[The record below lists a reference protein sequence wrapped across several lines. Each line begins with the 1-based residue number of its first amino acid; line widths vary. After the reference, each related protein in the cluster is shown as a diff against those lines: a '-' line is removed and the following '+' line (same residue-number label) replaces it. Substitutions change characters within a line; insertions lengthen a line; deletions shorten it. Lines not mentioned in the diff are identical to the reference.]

1 MIGKSFLG
9 EWKSIFK
16 NKKLLITII
25 AILFIP
31 VLYSGMFLWAFMD
44 PYDKLDELPVAIVN
58 EDAGATFNDKELHV
72 GDDLASS
79 LLEDKQF
86 NFIVVDKEEGYE
98 NLENQEYYMLIEI
111 PEDFSEN
118 ATTILDDNP
127 KKLELIYVPNE
138 GYNFL
143 SGQIGETAMEKL
155 KSAVSEKIIT
165 TYSETIFD
173 NIETMADG
181 FQTASENAVTLSEG
195 LTEINDGSNALKENM
210 ATLAEKQI
218 EFKNGV
224 NKVDEGVSQLSS
236 GSEELSTGLGLLSE
250 AQNQLQS
257 GSEEVK
263 TGLDQA
269 ADGSGQL
276 SEGMN
281 TAYSSVAQ
289 LIDATNQLQSGAA
302 SLSDNLTAWSGKA
315 SEAAAGATQ
324 VSEGIAALQ
333 QSLSPY
339 MAALPAEA
347 KQQLEAALAQL
358 TAGSKQVASGTA
370 QLSGAAGQIGEGSQ
384 TLASNLA
391 KLSGAQST
399 LQQGLGQ
406 LNDASASLDAGLGK
420 LQAGQEQVVTG
431 MQQFGSKLSDAA
443 QGSQTLNAG
452 IQTLAGGVT
461 QLADGSEQLSDG
473 SSKLSEGATKLAE
486 GTATAEEGSKEFKE
500 ALTDAAE
507 ESSEV
512 HATDKTHDMISQPL
526 EIKTEAVDAVPNY
539 GTGFAPYFLSL
550 GLFVGALLLS
560 IVFPLSEPAVEPKN
574 AFTWF
579 MSKFGV
585 MAIIGTIQAIIAA
598 AIVLYGLNIEVQ
610 SIPLFLVFSV
620 VTSITFMSLIQ
631 FFVTTFAN
639 PGRFVAIL
647 ILIFQLTTS
656 AGTFPLELIPSFLQK
671 FNAFLPMTYT
681 VRGYKAAISSGNE
694 SVLWSNVGIL
704 GIFTALFVAGSICY
718 FIIKYKRKDFHTD
731 TTEIAEA

>member
-1 MIGKSFLG
+1 MIGKSFFG

-16 NKKLLITII
+16 NKKLLIPII

-44 PYDKLDELPVAIVN
+44 PYDKLDELPVALVN
-58 EDAGATFNDKELHV
+58 EDKGATFNDKELHV
-72 GDDLASS
+72 GDELVDS

-118 ATTILDDNP
+118 ATTVLDDNP
-127 KKLELIYVPNE
+127 EKLELIYVPNE

-165 TYSETIFD
+165 TYSETIFE

-181 FQTASENAVTLSEG
+181 YQTASESAVTLSEG
-195 LTEINDGSNALKENM
+195 LTEINDGTNTLKDSL
-210 ATLAEKQI
+210 ATLAEKQL

-224 NKVDEGVSQLSS
+224 TQVDDGVGQLSS

-250 AQNQLQS
+250 AQGKLQS

-263 TGLDQA
+263 AGLDDA
-269 ADGSGQL
+269 VAGSAQI

-281 TAYSSVAQ
+281 TAYSSVGQ
-289 LIDATNQLQSGAA
+289 MIDATNQLQSGAGT
-302 SLSDNLTAWSGKA
+302 LSNNLTAWSEKA
-315 SEAAAGATQ
+315 SQAAEGATQ

-339 MAALPAEA
+339 MAALPAETQA
-347 KQQLEAALAQL
+347 QLEAALAQL
-358 TAGSKQVASGTA
+358 AAGSSQVASGTS
-370 QLSGAAGQIGEGSQ
+370 QLSGAADQLAGGSQ
-384 TLASNLA
+384 TLSTNLGQ
-391 KLSGAQST
+391 LSGAQT
-399 LQQGLGQ
+399 QLQQGLGT
-406 LNDASASLDAGLGK
+406 LNEGSTSLNTGLGK
-420 LQAGQEQVVTG
+420 LQAGQEQVVSG
-431 MQQFGSKLSDAA
+431 MQQFGSKLQDAA
-443 QGSQTLNAG
+443 TGSQTLNNG

-461 QLADGSEQLSDG
+461 KLADGSEQLAEG
-473 SSKLSEGATKLAE
+473 SSKLSEGATKLAD
-486 GTATAEEGSKEFKE
+486 GTATAEEGSKEFEE
-500 ALTDAAE
+500 ALTEAAE

-512 HATDKTHDMISQPL
+512 NATDKTHDMISEPL
-526 EIKTEAVDAVPNY
+526 EIQKDAVDSVANY

-579 MSKFGV
+579 LSKFGV
-585 MAIIGTIQAIIAA
+585 MALIGTIQAIIACVV
-598 AIVLYGLNIEVQ
+598 VLYGLDIEVQ
-610 SIPLFLVFSV
+610 NVALFYLFSI
-620 VTSITFMSLIQ
+620 VTSITFMALIQ
-631 FFVTTFAN
+631 FFVTAFAN
-639 PGRFVAIL
+639 PGRFIAIL
-647 ILIFQLTTS
+647 ILILQLTTC

-671 FNAFLPMTYT
+671 FNEFLPMTYS
-681 VRGYKAAISSGNE
+681 VKGYKAAISSGNA

-704 GIFTALFVAGSICY
+704 CIFTALFMAGSICY
-718 FIIKYKRKDFHTD
+718 FVIKYKRTSKHTN
-731 TTEIAEA
+731 EATA

>member
-1 MIGKSFLG
+1 MIGKSFLA

-16 NKKLLITII
+16 NKKLLIPII

-31 VLYSGMFLWAFMD
+31 VLYGGMFLWAFMD

-58 EDAGATFNDKELHV
+58 EDKGATFNDKELHV
-72 GDDLASS
+72 GDELVDS

-111 PEDFSEN
+111 PENFSEN
-118 ATTILDDNP
+118 ATTVLDDNP
-127 KKLELIYVPNE
+127 EKLELIYVPNE

-143 SGQIGETAMEKL
+143 SAQIGETAMEKL

-173 NIETMADG
+173 SIETMADG
-181 FQTASENAVTLSEG
+181 YQTASENAVTLSEG
-195 LTEINDGSNALKENM
+195 LTEINEGTNTLKDSL

-224 NKVDEGVSQLSS
+224 NQVDEGVGQLSS

-250 AQNQLQS
+250 AQGQLQS

-263 TGLDQA
+263 AGLDVA
-269 ADGSGQL
+269 AVGSAQI

-281 TAYSSVAQ
+281 TAYSSVGQ
-289 LIDATNQLQSGAA
+289 LINATGQLQSGAD
-302 SLSDNLTAWSGKA
+302 SLSDNLTAWSEKA

-347 KQQLEAALAQL
+347 QAQLEAVLAQL
-358 TAGSKQVASGTA
+358 AAGSSQVASGTS
-370 QLSGAAGQIGEGSQ
+370 QLSGAANQLAGGSQ
-384 TLASNLA
+384 TLSSSLGQ
-391 KLSGAQST
+391 LSGAQTS
-399 LQQGLGQ
+399 LQQGLAE
-406 LNDASASLDAGLGK
+406 LNEGSASLNSGLGQ

-431 MQQFGSKLSDAA
+431 MQQFGSKLQDAA
-443 QGSQTLNAG
+443 EGSQTLNAG

-461 QLADGSEQLSDG
+461 QLADGSEQLAEG
-473 SSKLSEGATKLAE
+473 SSLLSEGATELAD
-486 GTATAEEGSKEFKE
+486 GTATAEEGSKEFE
-500 ALTDAAE
+500 AALTEAAE

-512 HATDKTHDMISQPL
+512 NATDQTHDMISQPL
-526 EIKTEAVDAVPNY
+526 EITKESVDSVANY
-539 GTGFAPYFLSL
+539 GTGFAPYFISL

-560 IVFPLSEPAVEPKN
+560 IIFPLSEPAVEPKN

-579 MSKFGV
+579 LSKFGV
-585 MAIIGTIQAIIAA
+585 MAVIGTIQAIIACV
-598 AIVLYGLNIEVQ
+598 IVLYGLDIEVQ
-610 SIPLFLVFSV
+610 SIPLFMLFSV
-620 VTSITFMSLIQ
+620 VTSITFMALIQ
-631 FFVTTFAN
+631 FFVTAFAN
-639 PGRFVAIL
+639 PGRFIAIL
-647 ILIFQLTTS
+647 ILILQLTTC

-671 FNAFLPMTYT
+671 FNEFLPMTYS
-681 VRGYKAAISSGNE
+681 VQGLKAAISSGNVN
-694 SVLWSNVGIL
+694 VLWSNIGIL
-704 GIFTALFVAGSICY
+704 CIFTALFMAGSICY
-718 FIIKYKRKDFHTD
+718 FVIKYKRESQHANTN
-731 TTEIAEA
+731 EIAA

>member
-16 NKKLLITII
+16 NKELLIPII

-58 EDAGATFNDKELHV
+58 EDAGASFNDKELHV
-72 GDDLASS
+72 GDELVSN

-98 NLENQEYYMLIEI
+98 KLNNQEYYMLIEI

-118 ATTILDDNP
+118 ATTVLDDNP
-127 KKLELIYVPNE
+127 KKLELIYIPNE

-143 SGQIGETAMEKL
+143 SAQIGETAMEKL
-155 KSAVSEKIIT
+155 KSAVSEQIIT
-165 TYSETIFD
+165 TYSETIFE

-195 LTEINDGSNALKENM
+195 LTEINDGTNKLKENL

-218 EFKNGV
+218 EFKDGV
-224 NKVDEGVSQLSS
+224 NQVDEGVGQLSS

-263 TGLDQA
+263 AGLDQA

-276 SEGMN
+276 SDGMN
-281 TAYSSVAQ
+281 TAYTSVNQ
-289 LIDATNQLQSGAA
+289 LIDATNQLKSGAD
-302 SLSDNLTAWSGKA
+302 SLTNNLATWSEKA

-324 VSEGIAALQ
+324 VSDGIAALQ

-339 MAALPAEA
+339 MAALPEEA
-347 KQQLEAALAQL
+347 KQQLEAAMAQL
-358 TAGSKQVASGTA
+358 TAGSKQVASGTS
-370 QLSGAAGQIGEGSQ
+370 QLSGAASQIGQGSQ
-384 TLASNLA
+384 TLSSNLG

-406 LNDASASLDAGLGK
+406 LNDASVSLNAGLGK
-420 LQAGQEQVVTG
+420 LQAGQEKVVTG

-461 QLADGSEQLSDG
+461 QLADGSAQLSEG
-473 SSKLSEGATKLAE
+473 SNKLSEGATQLAD
-486 GTATAEEGSKEFKE
+486 GTTTAEEGSKEFEE
-500 ALTDAAE
+500 ALTEAAE

-512 HATDKTHDMISQPL
+512 HATDKTHDMMSQPL
-526 EIKTEAVDAVPNY
+526 EITKEAVDAVPNY
-539 GTGFAPYFLSL
+539 GTGFAPYFISL

-560 IVFPLSEPAVEPKN
+560 IVFPLYDPAVEPKN
-574 AFTWF
+574 AFSWF

-585 MAIIGTIQAIIAA
+585 MAMIGAIQSIIAA
-598 AIVLYGLNIEVQ
+598 VIVLEVLKIEVQ
-610 SIPLFLVFSV
+610 SIPLFFLFSI

-631 FFVTTFAN
+631 FFVTAFGN
-639 PGRFVAIL
+639 PGRFIAIL
-647 ILIFQLTTS
+647 ILIIQLTTS

-671 FNAFLPMTYT
+671 FTEFLPMTYS
-681 VRGYKAAISSGNE
+681 VRGFKAAISSGNT

-718 FIIKYKRKDFHTD
+718 FFIKYKSMDRQKNTNEL
-731 TTEIAEA
+731 TA